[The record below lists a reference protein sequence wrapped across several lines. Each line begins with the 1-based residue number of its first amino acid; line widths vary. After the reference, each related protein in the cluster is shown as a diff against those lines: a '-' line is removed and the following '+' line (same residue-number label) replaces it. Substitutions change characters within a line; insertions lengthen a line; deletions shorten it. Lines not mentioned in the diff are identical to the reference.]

1 MKAGEKIIADD
12 GTIWGEF
19 VRDWP
24 AGQPLTAGM
33 VIRADG
39 TTPKPMTKLDPEMVQ
54 FLNRRQKELRDRRAT
69 QEA

>member
-1 MKAGEKIIADD
+1 VKAGEKIIADD

-33 VIRADG
+33 VMRADG
-39 TTPKPMTKLDPEMVQ
+39 TTPTPMTKLEPEVVQ
-54 FLNRRQKELRDRRAT
+54 FLNRRQKELRDRRDRRAG
-69 QEA
+69 

>member
-1 MKAGEKIIADD
+1 MKAGEKITADD
-12 GTIWGEF
+12 GMIWGEF

-24 AGQPLTAGM
+24 AGQPLSASM

-39 TTPKPMTKLDPEMVQ
+39 TTPKPMTKLDPEVVQ